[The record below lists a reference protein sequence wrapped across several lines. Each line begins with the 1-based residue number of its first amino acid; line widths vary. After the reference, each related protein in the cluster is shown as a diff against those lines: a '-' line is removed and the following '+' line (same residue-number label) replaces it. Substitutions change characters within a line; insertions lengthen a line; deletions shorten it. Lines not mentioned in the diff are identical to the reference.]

1 MPVPNNDEIKIL
13 IVEDDQVTR
22 LTLAKVLQKSG
33 YQTLLAENG
42 KVGIQAF
49 MEHHPHL
56 VLMDVMM
63 PITHGFE
70 ATHTIREL
78 EKSRAVPILMLTAL
92 DDVSSIEEAFE
103 AGATDFITKPI
114 NWGLLVQRVKY
125 SLRTANIEDQLRS
138 SQAQLSYAQ
147 KLARLGYWEWDVQE
161 NLVTA
166 SNSAY
171 KMFAVPA
178 QNDMTFEQFT
188 QNIMDKDKL
197 IVRQAIADTLN
208 GQTSIQVSFRVINAN
223 GDITHI
229 EFLGDANYSKKGE
242 LEKIT
247 GSAQDLTRLHKAETL
262 LQYQSTHDS
271 LTSLANRNH
280 FHEVITNHL
289 TDFPEQ
295 ASAVLVCD
303 IDRFKQ
309 INSNLGQ
316 ELGDQVLRSIA
327 QRLNRITRANDFN
340 ARLGNDEFAILIR
353 NYKNS
358 AELNQMLNRLHQDM
372 ATPFKV
378 NQQELY
384 ISFSSGIATFPDDG
398 KNAEQLLN
406 NANMARAQAKS
417 RGGNQYLYYQ
427 SDMNSVAQDALELEN
442 ALRQAIK
449 NDEIRVFYQPQV
461 DVQTEKPT
469 GAEALVR
476 WIHPERGMISPA
488 SFIPLAES
496 TGMIVEIGEYVLR
509 ESIKQAEKWYHKGYP
524 LHIGIN
530 LSGRQFAQSDLVNT
544 VQSALTDFKLPAN
557 LIDLE
562 ITESLAMG
570 EGETNIN
577 TLKALKALGVNI
589 AIDDFGTGYS
599 SLAYL
604 HSFPIDTLKI
614 DRSFIINL
622 ETKEGQ
628 AITNTILALAKGLNL
643 EVVAEG
649 VELDEQVEFLREK
662 KCDIFQGFKYGR
674 PMPADDFDDWLLQF
688 AATSKK

>member
-1 MPVPNNDEIKIL
+1 MTLHSNQSTKIL

-33 YQTLLAENG
+33 YEILIAEDG
-42 KVGIQAF
+42 KAGIQAF
-49 MEHHPHL
+49 MTHHPHL
-56 VLMDVMM
+56 ILMDVMM
-63 PITHGFE
+63 PNMNGFE
-70 ATHTIREL
+70 ATHAIREI

-92 DDVSSIEEAFE
+92 DDVTSIDEAFE

-125 SLRTANIEDQLRS
+125 SLRTATIEDQLRS
-138 SQAQLSYAQ
+138 SQAQLTYAQ
-147 KLARLGYWEWDVQE
+147 KLARLGYWEWDVQK

-166 SNSAY
+166 SKSAY
-171 KMFAVPA
+171 KMFAIPA

-188 QNIMDKDKL
+188 QNIMDRDKL

-208 GQTSIQVSFRVINAN
+208 GQTSIQVSFRVINTN

-229 EFLGDANYSKKGE
+229 EFLGDANYDENGNMQ
-242 LEKIT
+242 KIT

-262 LQYQSTHDS
+262 LQYQATHDS
-271 LTSLANRNH
+271 LTELANRNH
-280 FHEVITNHL
+280 FQQVIINHL

-295 ASAVLVCD
+295 LSAVLVFD

-316 ELGDQVLRSIA
+316 EQGDQVLRAIA
-327 QRLNRITRANDFN
+327 QRLNRITRANDFT

-353 NYKNS
+353 NYKNT
-358 AELNQMLNRLHQDM
+358 AELTQMMNRIHEDM
-372 ATPFKV
+372 ATPFEIDH
-378 NQQELY
+378 QELY
-384 ISFSSGIATFPDDG
+384 ISFSIGVATFPEDG
-398 KNAEQLLN
+398 KTAEQLLN
-406 NANMARAQAKS
+406 NANMARSEAKT
-417 RGGNQYLYYQ
+417 RGGSQYLYYQ
-427 SDMNSVAQDALELEN
+427 SEMNSAAQDALQLEN
-442 ALRQAIK
+442 SLRQAVK
-449 NDEIRVFYQPQV
+449 NGQIEVFFQPQV
-461 DVQTEKPT
+461 DVKTEQPT

-476 WIHPERGMISPA
+476 WMHPERGMISPA
-488 SFIPLAES
+488 TFIPMAES
-496 TGMIVEIGEYVLR
+496 TGMIVEIGEFVLR
-509 ESIKQAEKWYHKGYP
+509 ESMKQAIHWHQLGYP
-524 LHIGIN
+524 IHIGIN
-530 LSGRQFAQSDLVNT
+530 LSGRQFAQSDLVTT
-544 VQSALTDFKLPAN
+544 VQRALHDFPLDSKYV
-557 LIDLE
+557 DLE

-570 EGETNIN
+570 EGDTNIN

-622 ETKEGQ
+622 ETPEGQ
-628 AITNTILALAKGLNL
+628 AITNTVLALAKGLDL

-649 VELDEQVEFLREK
+649 VELDTQVSFLREK
-662 KCDIFQGFKYGR
+662 GCDIFQGFKYGR
-674 PMPADDFDDWLLQF
+674 PMPKQDFENWLCAF
-688 AATSKK
+688 PKH

>member
-1 MPVPNNDEIKIL
+1 MHPETQKPTKVL

-22 LTLAKVLQKSG
+22 LTLSKVLQKSG
-33 YQTLLAENG
+33 YTAVMADNG
-42 KVGIQAF
+42 KDGIQAF
-49 MEHHPHL
+49 LDHHPQL
-56 VLMDVMM
+56 ILMDVMM
-63 PITHGFE
+63 PGMNGFE
-70 ATHTIREL
+70 ATHAIREL
-78 EKSRAVPILMLTAL
+78 EKNRAVPILMLTAL
-92 DDVSSIEEAFE
+92 DDVSSIDEAFE

-125 SLRTANIEDQLRS
+125 SLRTASIEDQLRS

-147 KLARLGYWEWDVQE
+147 KLAKLGYWEWDAINNQ
-161 NLVTA
+161 VTA
-166 SNSAY
+166 SSSAY

-188 QNIMDKDKL
+188 QKVMDKDQI
-197 IVRQAIADTLN
+197 IVHQAIADIVN
-208 GQTSIQVSFRVINAN
+208 GQSSIQVSFRVVTAN
-223 GDITHI
+223 GDVTHV
-229 EFLGDANYSKKGE
+229 EFLGDANYDE
-242 LEKIT
+242 LGKLNRVT

-271 LTSLANRNH
+271 LTELANRSH
-280 FHEVITNHL
+280 FQDVVNGHL
-289 TDFPEQ
+289 EDFSDQ
-295 ASAVLVCD
+295 HSAVLVFD

-309 INSNLGQ
+309 INNNLGQ

-327 QRLNRITRANDFN
+327 NRLNRVTRANDYN

-353 NYKNS
+353 NYKNA
-358 AELNQMLNRLHQDM
+358 AELTQMMSRLYQDM
-372 ATPFKV
+372 MTPYV
-378 NQQELY
+378 IEQQELY
-384 ISFSSGIATFPDDG
+384 ISSSIGISTFPEDAD
-398 KNAEQLLN
+398 NAEQLLN
-406 NANMARAQAKS
+406 HANIARAKAKS
-417 RGGNQYLYYQ
+417 LGGNQYLFYQ
-427 SDMNSVAQDALELEN
+427 HEMNSAAQDALELEN

-449 NDEIRVFYQPQV
+449 NNQIEVFYQPQV

-476 WIHPERGMISPA
+476 WMHPTHGMISPA
-488 SFIPLAES
+488 TFIPMAES
-496 TGMIVEIGEYVLR
+496 TGMIVEIGEFVLR
-509 ESIKQAEKWYHKGYP
+509 ESIKQALNWYQQGYP

-530 LSGRQFAQSDLVNT
+530 LSGRQFTQSDLITT
-544 VQSALTDFKLPAN
+544 VKQALQDFPLPAEYV
-557 LIDLE
+557 DLE

-570 EGETNIN
+570 EGDTNIN

-614 DRSFIINL
+614 DRSFVINL
-622 ETKEGQ
+622 ETQEGQ

-649 VELDEQVEFLREK
+649 VELDNQVQFLRERN
-662 KCDIFQGFKYGR
+662 CDIFQGFKYGR
-674 PMPADDFDDWLLQF
+674 PMPKQAFDEWLTK
-688 AATSKK
+688 AIS

>member
-1 MPVPNNDEIKIL
+1 MHQNPNHATKIL

-22 LTLAKVLQKSG
+22 LTLSKVLQKSG
-33 YQTLLAENG
+33 YQTLIAENG
-42 KVGIQAF
+42 KDGVQAF
-49 MEHHPHL
+49 MEHHPNL

-63 PITHGFE
+63 PITNGFE

-92 DDVSSIEEAFE
+92 DDVSSIDEAFE

-125 SLRTANIEDQLRS
+125 SLRTAVIEDQLRS

-147 KLARLGYWEWDVQE
+147 KLARLGYWEWDVQN
-161 NLVTA
+161 NLISA

-188 QNIMDKDKL
+188 KNIMDKDKL
-197 IVRQAIADTLN
+197 IVRQAIDDTLN
-208 GQTSIQVSFRVINAN
+208 GQTSIQVSFRVVNAN

-229 EFLGDANYSKKGE
+229 EFLGDANYDE
-242 LEKIT
+242 LGQMAKIT

-262 LQYQSTHDS
+262 LQYQATHDT

-280 FHEVITNHL
+280 FQEVIFSHL
-289 TDFPEQ
+289 KDFSEQ
-295 ASAVLVCD
+295 ACAVLVFD

-316 ELGDQVLRSIA
+316 EFGDQVLRSIA
-327 QRLNRITRANDFN
+327 QRLNRVTRANDFN

-353 NYKNS
+353 NYKNDT
-358 AELNQMLNRLHQDM
+358 ELTQLLSRLHQDM
-372 ATPFKV
+372 AAPF
-378 NQQELY
+378 NIADQELY
-384 ISFSSGIATFPDDG
+384 MSFSTGVATFPADG
-398 KNAEQLLN
+398 ETAEQLLN
-406 NANMARAQAKS
+406 NANMARAQSKS

-427 SDMNSVAQDALELEN
+427 SSMNSAAQDALELEN

-449 NDEIRVFYQPQV
+449 NQEIEVFYQPQV
-461 DVQTEKPT
+461 DAKTERPT

-476 WIHPERGMISPA
+476 WMHPTRGMISPA
-488 SFIPLAES
+488 TFIPMAES

-509 ESIKQAEKWYHKGYP
+509 ESIAQALNWYQQGYQ

-530 LSGRQFAQSDLVNT
+530 LSGRQFSQSNLVAT
-544 VQSALTDFKLPAN
+544 VQTALKDFELPAN
-557 LIDLE
+557 LVDLE

-570 EGETNIN
+570 EGDTNID
-577 TLKALKALGVNI
+577 TLKTLKALGVNI

-649 VELDEQVEFLREK
+649 VELNEQVNFLRSRN
-662 KCDIFQGFKYGR
+662 CDIFQGFKFGK
-674 PMPADDFDDWLLQF
+674 PMPAIEFEKWLRNL
-688 AATSKK
+688 

>member
-1 MPVPNNDEIKIL
+1 MNSSANDSIKVL

-22 LTLAKVLQKSG
+22 MTLSKVLQKSG
-33 YQTLLAENG
+33 YQTVIAENG
-42 KVGIQAF
+42 KAGIQAF
-49 MEHHPHL
+49 LKHHPQL
-56 VLMDVMM
+56 ILMDVMM
-63 PITHGFE
+63 PEMNGFE
-70 ATHTIREL
+70 ATHAIREL
-78 EKSRAVPILMLTAL
+78 EKTRAVPILMLTAL
-92 DDVSSIEEAFE
+92 DDVSSIDEAFE

-125 SLRTANIEDQLRS
+125 SLRTATIEDQLRS

-147 KLARLGYWEWDVQE
+147 KLARLGYWEWDVKQ
-161 NLVTA
+161 NLITA
-166 SNSAY
+166 SRSAY

-188 QNIMDKDKL
+188 QNIMDRDKL
-197 IVRQAIADTLN
+197 IVRQAIDDTLN
-208 GQTSIQVSFRVINAN
+208 GQTSIQVSFRVVNAN

-229 EFLGDANYSKKGE
+229 EFLGDANYNQDGNM
-242 LEKIT
+242 EKIT

-262 LQYQSTHDS
+262 LQYQATHDS
-271 LTSLANRNH
+271 LTELANRNH
-280 FHEVITNHL
+280 FNEVICAHL
-289 TDFPEQ
+289 KDFPDQ
-295 ASAVLVCD
+295 SCAVLVFD

-316 ELGDQVLRSIA
+316 EQGDQVLRSIA
-327 QRLNRITRANDFN
+327 QRLNRITRANDFT

-353 NYKNS
+353 NYKNTT
-358 AELNQMLNRLHQDM
+358 ELTQMMSRIYQDM
-372 ATPFKV
+372 TAPFTI
-378 NQQELY
+378 NQQDLF
-384 ISFSSGIATFPDDG
+384 ISFSIGISTFPEDG
-398 KNAEQLLN
+398 KTAEQLLN
-406 NANMARAQAKS
+406 NANMARAEAKS

-427 SDMNSVAQDALELEN
+427 TQMNSAAQDALELEN
-442 ALRQAIK
+442 ALRKAVSQGQI
-449 NDEIRVFYQPQV
+449 EVFYQPQV

-476 WIHPERGMISPA
+476 WMHPTRGMISPA
-488 SFIPLAES
+488 TFIPLAES
-496 TGMIVEIGEYVLR
+496 TGMIVEIGEFVLR
-509 ESIKQAEKWYHKGYP
+509 QSVKQALEWHKNGYP

-530 LSGRQFAQSDLVNT
+530 LSGRQFAQSDLINL
-544 VQSALTDFKLPAN
+544 VQSVLEQYPLAAKYL
-557 LIDLE
+557 DLE

-570 EGETNIN
+570 EGETNIA

-622 ETKEGQ
+622 ESKESQ

-649 VELDEQVEFLREK
+649 VELENQVEFLREK
-662 KCDIFQGFKYGR
+662 GCDIFQGFKYGR
-674 PMPADDFDDWLLQF
+674 PMPYNEFESWL
-688 AATSKK
+688 SKFPKS